1 MKTIAHN
8 LLLFAAL
15 ALPALC
21 AAQPKPTDDP
31 QRNLQ
36 KFDNFYRYLNMT
48 YVDTVHNGQCF
59 CNWTLTRPTYRP
71 RKWLR

>member
-36 KFDNFYRYLNMT
+36 KFDNFYRWSRT
-48 YVDTVHNGQCF
+48 RSAKCF